1 MMRDGLICICEKN
14 CLLDLDVTE
23 AKEKESAIVAK
34 LANQTSAPVVIKD
47 WRRTHQTWHMIYAFP
62 MPNVFLFYE

>member
-1 MMRDGLICICEKN
+1 M
-14 CLLDLDVTE
+14 DLDVTE